1 METAAAAIA
10 EVNNDAKVPL
20 RELYDCETT
29 RHISPYHEN
38 FEDYTTI
45 VPKPLTAANKT
56 LLSAVGQGDMVIEVP
71 NGLNISKLQLT
82 EVLYSPEVGYTLWLE
97 VGFSHKKGRSRQR
110 CTLQGSSH
118 RPGIFASPRC

>member
-29 RHISPYHEN
+29 RHISPYREN

-71 NGLNISKLQLT
+71 SGLDISKLRLT

-97 VGFSHKKGRSRQR
+97 VDFSHKKGRSRQC